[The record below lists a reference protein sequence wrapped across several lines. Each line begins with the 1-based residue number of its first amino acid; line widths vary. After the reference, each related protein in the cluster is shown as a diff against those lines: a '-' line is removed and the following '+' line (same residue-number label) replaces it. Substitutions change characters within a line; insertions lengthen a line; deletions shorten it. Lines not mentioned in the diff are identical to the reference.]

1 VPLAAAPALT
11 SVSTTAPAV
20 RRARPQA
27 SAFEARLAAHRAGA
41 PSAGLALRPT
51 PQGPAAEAAPLQALL
66 RSAEAAQARLD
77 RLFASARGGRPLAAG
92 DLLVLQAEAYRFS
105 QVLEVAGKVVEQGVQ
120 SVKQAIQTPI

>member
-1 VPLAAAPALT
+1 MPLAAAPALT

-20 RRARPQA
+20 PRARPQA
-27 SAFEARLAAHRAGA
+27 SAFEARLANHAAGA
-41 PSAGLALRPT
+41 PGSGQPLRPT
-51 PQGPAAEAAPLQALL
+51 PQGPAAEAGPLQAML
-66 RSAEAAQARLD
+66 RGAEAAQTRLD
-77 RLFASARGGRPLAAG
+77 HLLASARSGRGLAAG